1 MTGATLTPDLCVIG
15 AGAGGLTVAAGAA
28 QMGAS
33 VVLIEK
39 GVMGGDC
46 LNTGCVPSKSLLAA
60 ARAAQ
65 DARDAARFGVHAGE
79 PAIDFAAVMD
89 HVQGVIDGIA
99 PTDSQERFES
109 LGVTVL
115 RTEAHFT
122 DPRTVAAGDHRV
134 RARRFVVA
142 AGSLPYVP
150 ALPGLAD
157 VPYLTNETVFALRER
172 PSHLLIL
179 GGGPIGCE
187 LGQAFRRL
195 GSRVT
200 ILEAER
206 ILGRNDPDM
215 AEAVRARLIE
225 DGVDLR
231 EGWRATGVEPATGGE
246 TTNSETAGDTTAGD
260 GIRLSAIDAEG
271 GADTLTG
278 SHLLVALGRRAALR
292 GLKLASADVIATP
305 HGIRV
310 DRRLRTTNTRV
321 FAIGDITGG
330 PMFTHAASHAASV
343 VLRQVLFR
351 LPARLEGATIPHVT
365 YTDPELA
372 WVGMTETEATHAG
385 QRARVVRW
393 AFDEN
398 DRARCERRAEGQVK
412 VVATPGGRVLG
423 AGVVGREAGEM
434 IQPWVLA
441 IRHRLSLGA
450 MATMVAPYP
459 TRTEASKR
467 AAGAFHAPALF
478 SNRTRSLV
486 RLLSWLG

>member
-46 LNTGCVPSKSLLAA
+46 LNAGCVPSKSLLAA

-65 DARDAARFGVHAGE
+65 EARDAARFGVHAGE

-89 HVQGVIDGIA
+89 HVRGVIDGIA
-99 PTDSQERFES
+99 PTDSQARFES

-142 AGSLPYVP
+142 AGSLPHVP
-150 ALPGLAD
+150 ALPGLAE
-157 VPYLTNETVFALRER
+157 VPFLTNETVFALRER

-206 ILGRNDPDM
+206 ILGRDDPDM
-215 AEAVRARLIE
+215 AEVVRARLIE

-231 EGWRATGVEPATGGE
+231 EGWRATGVEPATGGAPTGGE
-246 TTNSETAGDTTAGD
+246 TAGD
-260 GIRLSAIDAEG
+260 GIRLSAID
-271 GADTLTG
+271 GAGDANTLTG

-292 GLKLASADVIATP
+292 GLKLASADIIATP

-343 VLRQVLFR
+343 VLRQALFR
-351 LPARLEGATIPHVT
+351 LPARLDEATIPHVT

-372 WVGMTETEATHAG
+372 WVGLTEAEVTRAG
-385 QRARVVRW
+385 RRARVVHW
-393 AFDEN
+393 AFAEN
-398 DRARCERRAEGQVK
+398 DRARCERRAEGLVK

-478 SNRTRSLV
+478 SHRTRRLV

>member
-1 MTGATLTPDLCVIG
+1 MTVPTLTPDLCVIG
-15 AGAGGLTVAAGAA
+15 AGAGGLTVAAGAV

-46 LNTGCVPSKSLLAA
+46 LNAGCVPSKSLLAA

-65 DARDAARFGVHAGE
+65 DARDATRFGVRAGD

-99 PTDSQERFES
+99 PMDSQERFED

-115 RTEAHFT
+115 RAEAHFT
-122 DPRTVAAGDHRV
+122 DPRTVVAGDHRV

-157 VPYLTNETVFALRER
+157 VPYLTNETVFALRAR
-172 PSHLLIL
+172 PSHLIIL

-200 ILEAER
+200 LLEAER
-206 ILGRNDPDM
+206 ILGRDDADM
-215 AEAVRARLIE
+215 ADVVRARLIAE
-225 DGVDLR
+225 GVTLR
-231 EGWRATGVEPATGGE
+231 EGWRATAVTSLDGGE
-246 TTNSETAGDTTAGD
+246 EEGG
-260 GIRLSAIDAEG
+260 GIRLTAVNGEG
-271 GADTLTG
+271 GVDTLTG
-278 SHLLVALGRRAALR
+278 SHLLVALGRRAALK
-292 GLKLASADVIATP
+292 GLKLASADIIATP

-310 DRRLRTTNTRV
+310 DRRLRTTNNRV

-330 PMFTHAASHAASV
+330 PMFTHMASHAASV
-343 VLRQVLFR
+343 VLRQALFR
-351 LPARLEGATIPHVT
+351 LPARVEDATIPHVT

-372 WVGMTETEATHAG
+372 WVGMTETEAAREDHAV
-385 QRARVVRW
+385 RVVHW

-398 DRARCERRAEGQVK
+398 DRARCERRSEGLVK
-412 VVATPGGRVLG
+412 VVATRRGRVLG

-478 SNRTRSLV
+478 SDRTRRLV